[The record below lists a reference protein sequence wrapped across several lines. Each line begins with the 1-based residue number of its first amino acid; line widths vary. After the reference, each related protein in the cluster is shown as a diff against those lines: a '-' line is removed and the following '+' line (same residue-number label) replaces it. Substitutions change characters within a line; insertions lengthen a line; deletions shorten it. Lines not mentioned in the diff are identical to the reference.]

1 MSFSFEIK
9 KELCG
14 LREMDGGEMRAM
26 LYGMFYAGGCCSLR
40 VTNGAIAVCARQLI
54 EEVFPDVK
62 HETTRL
68 VKKGGS
74 VYIFGIKEDED
85 TQRLFGDFSGI
96 NYDIVSGN
104 DEQSGAFLRGVF
116 LSCGSLA
123 DPNKEYHLE
132 LVIPDEHRAKML
144 KEFIP
149 EHGIKNIKLTTR
161 QHRYV
166 IYAKES
172 ETIED
177 FLTYIGAGL
186 RSLEIMQIKIE
197 KSLRNRAN
205 REVNCE
211 TANLDKTVAAANRC
225 CEDIRFIFKEKGA
238 DWLKP
243 ELRETALLRL
253 QNSEASLSELCELS
267 EVPISRSGLDH
278 RLKKLSQIAEKLRM
292 GEL

>member
-1 MSFSFEIK
+1 MSFSSEMK

-14 LREMDGGEMRAM
+14 LREMDSSEMRAM
-26 LYGMFYAGGCCSLR
+26 LYGLFFAGGCCSLH
-40 VTNGAIAVCARQLI
+40 VGNGTIAAAARQLAK
-54 EEVFPDVK
+54 EVFPDVK

-68 VKKGGS
+68 VNKGGS
-74 VYIFGIKEDED
+74 LYIFGIKENEN
-85 TQRLFGDFSGI
+85 TEKLFGDFSGI
-96 NYDIVSGN
+96 NYDVVSGN

-116 LSCGSLA
+116 LSCGSLT

-132 LVIPDEHRAKML
+132 LVIPDKLRAFAL
-144 KEFIP
+144 KEFIA
-149 EHGIKNIKLTTR
+149 EHGMTVKSTIR
-161 QHRYV
+161 QRRYV

-211 TANLDKTVAAANRC
+211 TANLDKTVAAADRC
-225 CEDIRFIFKEKGA
+225 CEDIRYIFKEKGA

-267 EVPISRSGLDH
+267 TNPISRSGLNH
-278 RLKKLSQIAEKLRM
+278 RLKKLSQIAEKLRNN
-292 GEL
+292 EL

>member
-1 MSFSFEIK
+1 MSFSSEIK
-9 KELCG
+9 KELCVT
-14 LREMDGGEMRAM
+14 REMNGGETRAM
-26 LYGMFYAGGCCSLR
+26 LYGMFYAGGQYSLR
-40 VTNGAIAVCARQLI
+40 VSDGAIAALARTLI
-54 EEVFPDVK
+54 EEVFPDIK

-74 VYIFGIKEDED
+74 VYIFGIKEDEN
-85 TQRLFGDFSGI
+85 TERLFGDFSGI

-132 LVIPDEHRAKML
+132 LVIPDKRRAEAL
-144 KEFIP
+144 KEFIS
-149 EHGIKNIKLTTR
+149 EHGMNAKLITR
-161 QHRYV
+161 QRRYV

-225 CEDIRFIFKEKGA
+225 CEDILFIFREKGA

-253 QNSEASLSELCELS
+253 RNSEASLSELCELS

-278 RLKKLSQIAEKLRM
+278 RLKKLSRIAEKLRM

>member
-14 LREMDGGEMRAM
+14 LREMNDSETRAM
-26 LYGMFYAGGCCSLR
+26 LYGLFYAGGSCSLR
-40 VTNGAIAVCARQLI
+40 VSNGTVAVFARQLI

-74 VYIFGIKEDED
+74 VYILGIKEDEK
-85 TQRLFGDFSGI
+85 TERLFGDFSGI
-96 NYDIVSGN
+96 NCDVVSGN

-132 LVIPDEHRAKML
+132 LVIPDESRARAL
-144 KEFIP
+144 REFIS
-149 EHGIKNIKLTTR
+149 EHGMNVKLTTR
-161 QHRYV
+161 QRRHV

-211 TANLDKTVAAANRC
+211 TANLDKTVAAAERC
-225 CEDIRFIFKEKGA
+225 CEDIRYIFAEKGA
-238 DWLKP
+238 DWLRP

-267 EVPISRSGLDH
+267 ETPISRSGLDH
-278 RLKKLSQIAEKLRM
+278 RLKKLSRIAEKLRK

>member
-1 MSFSFEIK
+1 MSFSSEIK

-14 LREMDGGEMRAM
+14 LREMDGSEMRAM

-54 EEVFPDVK
+54 EEVFPDIK

-74 VYIFGIKEDED
+74 VYIFGIKEDENSE
-85 TQRLFGDFSGI
+85 RLFGDFSGI

-132 LVIPDEHRAKML
+132 LVIPDEWRAKSL
-144 KEFIP
+144 KEFIS
-149 EHGIKNIKLTTR
+149 EHGMNVKLTTR
-161 QHRYV
+161 QRRYV

-197 KSLRNRAN
+197 KSLRNRVN

-225 CEDIRFIFKEKGA
+225 CDDIRYIFREKGA

-253 QNSEASLSELCELS
+253 QNSEASLSELCKLS
-267 EVPISRSGLDH
+267 DPPISRSGLDH
-278 RLKKLSQIAEKLRM
+278 RLKKLSVIAEKLRNN
-292 GEL
+292 EL